1 MFSRRLLASA
11 VALSALVTAACSTA
25 PTAPSAA
32 ATATGSASTATES
45 AGPAAAASSLV
56 AYPYSIQTTYTVTG
70 TQTVG
75 SVVTLHLTLTN
86 TSGVDDPYGG
96 FGWILLSNQL
106 KRTNTPV
113 GGNPKVLCE
122 AYRGHQGGLTQAV
135 YDDFCRVWV
144 TGPIAAGQSID
155 LAFPVKL
162 LSEGTWPTVAEM
174 TWGQPDAQG
183 YYPNLVRLTQ
193 DIAVAPA
200 PPKVGGGGGG
210 TTSSAPDL
218 QASVKASSGSTT
230 VGGTVLLYPG
240 AKNSG
245 KVIANNIPVTTTVP
259 AGLSIAYAYDAGGQP
274 CAVSGTSV
282 TCNIAYLLAG
292 QSLEVTVAVTGT
304 ATGAVTVPVSVGA
317 PTEGDSN
324 LSNNATSV
332 SITVK

>member
-1 MFSRRLLASA
+1 MFSRRLFASA
-11 VALSALVTAACSTA
+11 VALSAVVTAACSTA

-32 ATATGSASTATES
+32 ASASGAASPAIEPAGPTS
-45 AGPAAAASSLV
+45 AGANLV
-56 AYPYSIQTTYTVTG
+56 AYPYSIRTAYTVTG

-210 TTSSAPDL
+210 TTSSTPDI
-218 QASVKASSGSTT
+218 QATVKTSSGSTA
-230 VGGTVLLYPG
+230 VGGTVLLFPG

-245 KVIANNIPVTTTVP
+245 KVIANNVPVTTTVP

-274 CAVSGTSV
+274 CAVNGNIV
-282 TCNIAYLLAG
+282 TCTIAYLLSG
-292 QSLEVTVAVTGT
+292 QSIDVTVAVTGT
-304 ATGAVTVPVSVGA
+304 APGSFTIPFAVGA

-324 LSNNATSV
+324 LSNNATST